1 MATPVPVV
9 SMMYFLVFSPP
20 KTFIMVSPASLALSV
35 KYAMGLEPLE
45 FWLAGL
51 RTARSSEKR
60 RRAAGRICSAAVIAR
75 RSKQFLEIMTHGH
88 SRVQLDGGQE
98 AARAT
103 RCLARATIVVK
114 IKSKLQRLQTH

>member
-9 SMMYFLVFSPP
+9 SILLIKMFSPP
-20 KTFIMVSPASLALSV
+20 KTLIMVSPASLALSV

-51 RTARSSEKR
+51 PTARSSEKR
-60 RRAAGRICSAAVIAR
+60 RRAAGRICSAALIAR
-75 RSKQFLEIMTHGH
+75 RSKQFLEIMSHGH

-103 RCLARATIVVK
+103 RCLARATILV
-114 IKSKLQRLQTH
+114 KSKS

>member
-20 KTFIMVSPASLALSV
+20 KTFIMVRPASLALSV

-51 RTARSSEKR
+51 PTARSSEKR
-60 RRAAGRICSAAVIAR
+60 RRAAGRICSAVISAR
-75 RSKQFLEIMTHGH
+75 RSEQGLEIMFHGH
-88 SRVQLDGGQE
+88 SRLRLDGGQE

-103 RCLARATIVVK
+103 RCLPQPTILV
-114 IKSKLQRLQTH
+114 KSKS

>member
-1 MATPVPVV
+1 MATAVPVV
-9 SMMYFLVFSPP
+9 SMVYFLVFSPA

-51 RTARSSEKR
+51 RTARSSEKK

-75 RSKQFLEIMTHGH
+75 RSEQFLEIMSHGH
-88 SRVQLDGGQE
+88 SRLRMDAGQE

-103 RCLARATIVVK
+103 RCLARANILV
-114 IKSKLQRLQTH
+114 KSKSLTPV